1 MLPRLLGLVSSSI
14 KTKVSVMKSTILDT
28 KFICDKFNIFCV
40 PSMKILDSIL
50 DIFLRVGL
58 AVGFCP
64 DHSIAQGAID
74 MMKEQINN
82 HVFYTL

>member
-1 MLPRLLGLVSSSI
+1 LAGKGLGLVSSI
-14 KTKVSVMKSTILDT
+14 KTKVAVTKSTILDA

-58 AVGFCP
+58 VVGFCP
-64 DHSIAQGAID
+64 DYSIAQGAID
-74 MMKEQINN
+74 ATKEQINN
-82 HVFYTL
+82 HIFYVS